1 MPDLRVENL
10 KVHFFTT
17 SGVVR
22 AVDDVSFSLK
32 GKSLGI
38 AGESG
43 SGKTTLGLALMK
55 LIPPPG
61 RIVSGAIYL
70 DDTNILEA
78 KEEEFRSQIRWANI
92 SMIFQGAMNALNP
105 VYTIGYQLME
115 PLKYHSEIARAEAW
129 KKAEDALREVGL
141 DASIMRRY
149 PHELSGG
156 MKQRVVIAMA
166 LILRPKIVIADE
178 PTTALDVIVQA
189 QVINLLKKLKKD
201 LGISIIM
208 ITHDLSVISEIA
220 DAVGIMYAGELVEI
234 GPAEEIYSS
243 PKHPYTQKLLNAVPR
258 LRGEVTKLEAI
269 PGSPPDLKSPP
280 PGCRFHPRCPYV
292 MDICKVQDP
301 PYFNFKN
308 EQRAKCWLYKEGH

>member
-1 MPDLRVENL
+1 MPDLKVENL
-10 KVHFFTT
+10 KVYFYTT
-17 SGVVR
+17 SGIVR

-43 SGKTTLGLALMK
+43 SGKTTLGLAIMK
-55 LIPPPG
+55 LVPPPG
-61 RIVSGAIYL
+61 KIVSGAIYL
-70 DDTNILEA
+70 DGSNVLEA
-78 KEEEFRSQIRWANI
+78 KDEEFRSKIRWANI
-92 SMIFQGAMNALNP
+92 SMVFQGAMNALNP
-105 VYTIGYQLME
+105 VYTIGYQLIE
-115 PLKYHSEIARAEAW
+115 PLKYHSEITRGDAW
-129 KKAEDALREVGL
+129 KQAEDALREVGL
-141 DASIMRRY
+141 DPSMMHRY

-189 QVINLLKKLKKD
+189 QVINLLKKLKRD
-201 LGISIIM
+201 LGISIVI

-220 DAVGIMYAGELVEI
+220 DVIGIMYAGELVEI
-234 GPAEEIYSS
+234 GSAEEIYQN

-269 PGSPPDLKSPP
+269 SGSPPDLKSPP
-280 PGCRFHPRCPYV
+280 SGCRFHPRCPFV
-292 MDICKVQDP
+292 MDICRIHDP
-301 PYFNFKN
+301 PYFDFKD
-308 EQRAKCWLYKEGH
+308 EQKAKCWLYKEGQ

>member
-1 MPDLRVENL
+1 MVELEVDNL
-10 KVHFFTT
+10 KAHFFTST
-17 SGVVR
+17 GTVR
-22 AVDDVSFSLK
+22 AVDGVSFSLK
-32 GKSLGI
+32 GQSLGI

-43 SGKTTLGLALMK
+43 SGKTTLGLALMN
-55 LIPPPG
+55 LIPSPG
-61 RIVSGAIYL
+61 RIVSGSISL
-70 DDTNILEA
+70 DGNNILQLN
-78 KEEEFRSQIRWANI
+78 EEKYRTEVRWRQI

-105 VYTIGYQLME
+105 VYTVGHQLME
-115 PLKYHSEIARAEAW
+115 PLKFHSALVGEKAR

-141 DASIMRRY
+141 DASMMQRY

-189 QVINLLKKLKKD
+189 QVINLLKRLERD

-208 ITHDLSVISEIA
+208 ITHDLSVISELVDI
-220 DAVGIMYAGELVEI
+220 VGIMYAGELVEI
-234 GPAEEIYSS
+234 GPAEQIYNK

-258 LRGEVTKLEAI
+258 LHGKRTKLESI
-269 PGSPPDLKSPP
+269 PGIPPDLKSPP

-292 MDICKVQDP
+292 MDICKVSPP
-301 PYFNFKN
+301 PYFTFNSDQK
-308 EQRAKCWLYKEGH
+308 ATCWLYKEKA

>member
-1 MPDLRVENL
+1 LVELKVDNL
-10 KVHFFTT
+10 KAHFFTST
-17 SGVVR
+17 GTVR
-22 AVDDVSFSLK
+22 AVDGVSFSLK
-32 GKSLGI
+32 GQSLGI

-43 SGKTTLGLALMK
+43 SGKTTLGLALMN
-55 LIPPPG
+55 LIPSPG
-61 RIVSGAIYL
+61 RIVSGSISL
-70 DDTNILEA
+70 DGNNILQLN
-78 KEEEFRSQIRWANI
+78 EEKYRTEVRWRQI

-105 VYTIGYQLME
+105 VYTVGHQLME
-115 PLKYHSEIARAEAW
+115 PLKFHSALVGEKAR

-141 DASIMRRY
+141 DASMMQRY

-189 QVINLLKKLKKD
+189 QVINLLKRLERD

-208 ITHDLSVISEIA
+208 ITHDLSVISELVDI
-220 DAVGIMYAGELVEI
+220 VGIMYAGELVEI
-234 GPAEEIYSS
+234 GPAEQIYNN

-258 LRGEVTKLEAI
+258 LHGKRTKLESI
-269 PGSPPDLKSPP
+269 PGIPPDLKSPP

-292 MDICKVQDP
+292 MDICKVSTP
-301 PYFNFKN
+301 PYFTFTDQK
-308 EQRAKCWLYKEGH
+308 ATCWLYREKA